1 MMRYYKSVNGIVA
14 TVGNLDLPEITAE
27 EYEAEMAAVNARLE
41 AYAPIAEAT
50 RALTLEEVQTLILRQ
65 TVNTLSIDN
74 QTAGRMA
81 DYFPTMSEVSSAGAL
96 IPAKTRIRDEHDA
109 SVLWRNNVDVWN
121 TETNSPANAPTLWD
135 RIAYHD
141 GIRIIPD
148 EIPATLAWMN
158 GELGWRDGHVYK
170 SGMDGN
176 VYLPGTVGA
185 PWEQL
190 T

>member
-1 MMRYYKSVNGIVA
+1 MKTRAIKEWINGKAVE
-14 TVGNLDLPEITAE
+14 TVIEIDEEKELAE
-27 EYEAEMAAVNARLE
+27 ERKLEVDNASR
-41 AYAPIAEAT
+41 P
-50 RALTLEEVQTLILRQ
+50 LTDSEILRIDMRQ
-65 TVNTLSIDN
+65 RVNSMTIDN
-74 QTAGRMA
+74 QTAGRMI
-81 DYFPTMSEVSSAGAL
+81 DCFPLMSEVCEAGAL
-96 IPAKTRIRDEHDA
+96 IRAKTRIRDDNDA
-109 SVLWRNNVDVWN
+109 SILWRNSVDLWN
-121 TETNSPANAPTLWD
+121 TEANSPANAPTLWD

>member
-1 MMRYYKSVNGIVA
+1 MNYYRDGKRLLA
-14 TVGNLDLPEITAE
+14 TINELGLDRITAE
-27 EYEAEMAAVNARLE
+27 EYETEMAAINKRME
-41 AYAPIAEAT
+41 AYAPIAEASSP
-50 RALTLEEVQTLILRQ
+50 LTLEEVQTLALRQ

-74 QTAGRMA
+74 QTAGRMT
-81 DYFPTMSEVSSAGAL
+81 DYFPTMSEVCAAGAL
-96 IPAKTRIRDEHDA
+96 IPAKTRIRDDHDA

-121 TETNSPANAPTLWD
+121 TEANSPANAPTLWD

-158 GELGWRDGHVYK
+158 GEYGWRDGHVYK